1 MKKILIYIGYVFSM
15 SCLTGAVMA
24 DNSKVIYGYVEKVI
38 LVEKKVMLSAKL
50 DTGAK
55 TASLSAIK
63 IKDLHENGL
72 HYLTFIVPTKRGN
85 FQFKAEY
92 VGRVNI
98 KPRMGE
104 YIKELTSFRPLKRP
118 IVKMKVRLGNKER
131 EILFNLTNRKRFNYP
146 VLLGRDAI
154 VAFDGLIDPAYAFI
168 LSKKR

>member
-1 MKKILIYIGYVFSM
+1 MKKIIYFIFSM
-15 SCLTGAVMA
+15 ACLTGAVMA
-24 DNSKVIYGYVEKVI
+24 GNSKMIYGYVEKVT
-38 LVEKKVMLSAKL
+38 LVEKKVVLSAKL

-63 IKDLHENGL
+63 IKDLHENNR
-72 HYLTFIVPTKRGN
+72 HYLTFIVPTKKGN

-98 KPRMGE
+98 KPRTGE
-104 YIKELTSFRPLKRP
+104 YIKELTGFRPLRRP
-118 IVKMKVRLGNKER
+118 IVKMRVRLGNKER

-154 VAFDGLIDPAYAFI
+154 VAFGGLIDPARAFL